1 MIARFLIAASAAALV
16 AALPAAAQQFTM
28 KIASV
33 PQKDP
38 IEAYGNKVKQRLEAK
53 TGGRMKVEVYPG
65 AQLGPEP
72 RLLDGL
78 QLGTVE
84 QAAFPP
90 VYLKGLDPRFQIVE
104 APGVFKSMRQAHLTV
119 NDPAIRGEF
128 LSLLEPKKL
137 VGGGIFAYT
146 TIGYIAKSP
155 IRTIDDYKGKK
166 FRVIAS
172 DAERGLMTSLG
183 ATGVPISL
191 GELTPAL
198 QSGVVDGVRSGV
210 VIFTIFKF
218 YTLAKYQTITRDTPV
233 IVIMFTSKPW
243 LDKLPA
249 DLRKDVLDVSAEETA
264 KLDQT
269 TSQFLKNAIAGWKAG
284 GGEHVSLNAPDQ
296 AELLK
301 RARAVSDKVFGEDPA
316 LAPMYKKVLEV
327 AKKYENEKDP
337 S

>member
-1 MIARFLIAASAAALV
+1 MIARHLV
-16 AALPAAAQQFTM
+16 AFAAIASIALPAAAQQFTM

-38 IEAYGNKVKQRLEAK
+38 IEAYGYKVKERLEAK

-72 RLLDGL
+72 RLLEGL

-90 VYLKGLDPRFQIVE
+90 VYLKGLDPKFQIVE
-104 APGVFKSMRQAHLTV
+104 APGVFTSMRQAHLTV

-128 LSLLEPKKL
+128 LSLLETKNL
-137 VGGGIFAYT
+137 VGAGIFAYT

-155 IRTIDDYKGKK
+155 LRTIDDFKGKK

-172 DAERGLMTSLG
+172 DAERGLMTALG

-198 QSGVVDGVRSGV
+198 QTGVVDGVRSGV
-210 VIFTIFKF
+210 VIFSIFKF
-218 YTLAKYQTITRDTPV
+218 FTLAKYETITRDTPV

-249 DLRKDVLDVSAEETA
+249 DLRKDALDISAEETA
-264 KLDQT
+264 RLDQT
-269 TSQFLKNAIAGWKAG
+269 TSKFLTDAVAGWKAG
-284 GGEHVSLNAPDQ
+284 GGELVDLNAPDK

-316 LAPMYKKVLEV
+316 LAPMYKKMLET
-327 AKKYENEKDP
+327 AKKYANEKDP
-337 S
+337 G

>member
-1 MIARFLIAASAAALV
+1 MIARLLVAASAAALI
-16 AALPAAAQQFTM
+16 ALPAAAQQFTM

-38 IEAYGNKVKQRLEAK
+38 IEAYGNKVKERLEAK

-65 AQLGPEP
+65 AQLGPGP
-72 RLLDGL
+72 RLLEGL

-119 NDPAIRGEF
+119 NDPAFRTEF
-128 LSLLEPKKL
+128 LALLEPKNL

-155 IRTIDDYKGKK
+155 LRTLDDFKGKK

-172 DAERGLMTSLG
+172 DAERGLMSALG

-218 YTLAKYQTITRDTPV
+218 FTLAKYETITRDTPV
-233 IVIMFTSKPW
+233 TVVMFLSKPW

-249 DLRKDVLDVSAEETA
+249 DLKKDVLDISADETG
-264 KLDQT
+264 KLYQT
-269 TSQFLKNAIAGWKAG
+269 TSQFLTNAIAGWKAG
-284 GGEHVSLNAPDQ
+284 GGEIVDMNAPDQ
-296 AELLK
+296 AELIK
-301 RARAVSDKVFGEDPA
+301 RARAVSDKLFGEDPA
-316 LAPMYKKVLEV
+316 IAPMYKKMLEV

-337 S
+337 G

>member
-1 MIARFLIAASAAALV
+1 MISRFVLAASMAAFI
-16 AALPAAAQQFTM
+16 ALPAGAQQFTM

-38 IEAYGNKVKQRLEAK
+38 IEAYGYKVKERLEAK

-72 RLLDGL
+72 RLLEGL

-90 VYLKGLDPRFQIVE
+90 VYLKGLDPKFQVVE
-104 APGVFKSMRQAHLTV
+104 APGVFKSLRQAHLTV

-128 LSLLEPKKL
+128 LSLLEPKNL
-137 VGGGIFAYT
+137 VGGGVLAYT
-146 TIGYIAKSP
+146 VIGYIAKTP
-155 IRTIDDYKGKK
+155 LKTIDDFKGKK

-172 DAERGLMTSLG
+172 DAERGLMTALG
-183 ATGVPISL
+183 ATGIPISL

-210 VIFTIFKF
+210 SIFTPFKF
-218 YTLAKYQTITRDTPV
+218 YTLAKYETITRDTPV
-233 IVIMFTSKPW
+233 IVMMFLSKPW

-249 DLRKDVLDVSAEETA
+249 DLKKDVLDISGEETA
-264 KLDQT
+264 KLDVVST
-269 TSQFLKNAIAGWKAG
+269 KFLNDAIAGWTAG
-284 GGEHVSLNAPDQ
+284 GGELVDFNAADQ
-296 AELLK
+296 AELMK
-301 RARAVSDKVFGEDPA
+301 RARAISDKLFGEDPA
-316 LAPMYKKVLEV
+316 LAPMYRRLLEV

>member
-1 MIARFLIAASAAALV
+1 MIARHLITFAVAAFI
-16 AALPAAAQQFTM
+16 ALPAGAQQFTM

-38 IEAYGNKVKQRLEAK
+38 IEAYGYKMKERLEAK
-53 TGGRMKVEVYPG
+53 TGGRMKVEVYPA

-72 RLLDGL
+72 RLLEGL

-90 VYLKGLDPRFQIVE
+90 VYLKGLDPKFQIVE
-104 APGVFKSMRQAHLTV
+104 APGVFTSMRQAHLTV

-128 LSLLEPKKL
+128 MSLLEPKNL

-155 IRTIDDYKGKK
+155 LRTIDDFKGKK

-210 VIFTIFKF
+210 AIFTIFKF
-218 YTLAKYQTITRDTPV
+218 FTLAKYETITRDTPV
-233 IVIMFTSKPW
+233 IVTMFTSKPW

-249 DLRKDVLDVSAEETA
+249 DLRKEVLDASADETA
-264 KLDQT
+264 KLDAIST
-269 TSQFLKNAIAGWKAG
+269 KFLGDAIAGWKAG
-284 GGEHVSLNAPDQ
+284 GGEIVDLNAPDRV
-296 AELLK
+296 ELLK

-316 LAPMYKKVLEV
+316 LAPMYKKMLET

>member
-1 MIARFLIAASAAALV
+1 MIARHLIAFAAVALIAA
-16 AALPAAAQQFTM
+16 PAGAQQFTM

-53 TGGRMKVEVYPG
+53 TGGRMKVDVYPG

-90 VYLKGLDPRFQIVE
+90 VYLKGLDAKFQILE

-119 NDPAIRGEF
+119 NDPAIRNEF
-128 LSLLEPKKL
+128 LSLLESKNL

-155 IRTIDDYKGKK
+155 LRTIDDFKGKK

-172 DAERGLMTSLG
+172 DAERGLMTALG

-198 QSGVVDGVRSGV
+198 QTGVVDGVRSGV
-210 VIFTIFKF
+210 VIFSIFKF
-218 YTLAKYQTITRDTPV
+218 YTLAKYETITRDTPV

-249 DLRKDVLDVSAEETA
+249 DLKKDVLDVSAEETA

-269 TSQFLKNAIAGWKAG
+269 TTKFLNDAITGWKAG
-284 GGEHVSLNAPDQ
+284 GGELVDMPAGDL
-296 AELLK
+296 AELMK
-301 RARAVSDKVFGEDPA
+301 RARAVSDKLFGDDPA
-316 LAPMYKKVLEV
+316 LAPMYKKLLET